1 MMRIAWF
8 CAPALALASPIAAQ
22 DAPAWRPVDA
32 ETGKIQDV
40 EGLEALSEA
49 FPDSGSVRLRLLQA
63 QMAADDFDGLIE
75 SLMWLKARGYVFS
88 EAAQNYFPH
97 YFGDEGE
104 ASEDAPI
111 RELLISEAE
120 VIEASTVVAT
130 LPSEAGLIESV
141 LKDPETGD
149 LVATSY
155 SEGMIWQY
163 ESPESHLEYSISDY
177 SRFSGIAIDPVSGQ
191 TWISMGALPHPIEAG
206 ETVPA
211 LTSLCLDL
219 DCTGQL
225 SVVNFAAESLN
236 DLHATHDGTLYA
248 SDSIG
253 GGIYRRATNSKTLEQ
268 FIAPGILRSPQ
279 GIASSEDWPRIY
291 VSDYRYGIAMID
303 TSNGVAARLASDVPV
318 LLDGID
324 GLWMHNGEL
333 IAVQNGTSPMRI
345 SAFKLSKDGTRITAA
360 RVLEQAHSGWT
371 EPLGGSIS
379 DDALIY
385 VATGQWDRYENG
397 NLREGMKAIPTTIRR
412 LPLK

>member
-1 MMRIAWF
+1 MIRALWIGALT
-8 CAPALALASPIAAQ
+8 LALASPVAAQ
-22 DAPAWRPVDA
+22 DIPAWRPVNA

-40 EGLEALSEA
+40 EGLESLTEA

-63 QMAADDFDGLIE
+63 QMAERDAEAVLE
-75 SLMWLKARGYVFS
+75 SLKWLNMRGYVFS
-88 EAAQNYFPH
+88 EGAQTQIP
-97 YFGDEGE
+97 
-104 ASEDAPI
+104 
-111 RELLISEAE
+111 ELLGVDHAEAAKALLIAE
-120 VIEASTVVAT
+120 PKTIEASTVVAT

-141 LKDPETGD
+141 LKDPETGN

-155 SEGMIWQY
+155 SQGAIWQY
-163 ESPESHLEYSISDY
+163 ESPESHLEYSISGY
-177 SRFSGIAIDPVSGQ
+177 SRFSGIAIDPVSNQ
-191 TWISMGALPHPIEAG
+191 TWISMGALPHPIEPAK
-206 ETVPA
+206 TVPA

-219 DCTGQL
+219 ECTGQL

-236 DLHATHDGTLYA
+236 DLHATHEGTLYA

-279 GIASSEDWPRIY
+279 GIASSATWPRIY

-303 TSNGVAARLASDVPV
+303 TSKGVATRLASDVPV

-345 SAFKLSKDGTRITAA
+345 SAFTLSEDGTRITAA
-360 RVLEQAHSGWT
+360 RVLEQANPGWT

-379 DDALIY
+379 DNALIY
-385 VATGQWDRYENG
+385 VATGQWDRYEEG
-397 NLREGMKAIPTTIRR
+397 KLREGMEAIPTEIRR